1 MKTYQTDVCVI
12 AGGPSGLASAI
23 SAAEKGA
30 NVIILEKAAIT
41 GGAGNMG
48 MGPFAVESPVQKA
61 AMNPLTL
68 EQAFKIFMDYTHWRV
83 DARLVRDYLVK
94 SASTIEWLQDMG
106 VVFADAV
113 KYFPTGNATWHRVKP
128 ETGKPGPRG
137 ASIMYK
143 RMTERALELGV
154 EILYE
159 TPAKHIEMTDGEV
172 TAVLAET
179 LAGEEVRVECI
190 AAVIATG
197 GFGNNSE
204 MIKEITGYDHGTNL
218 FSFQIPGIDG
228 DGLHMAWEVGAAKT
242 YMTIEMS
249 TEAPGVNEAG
259 LPFILF
265 MQPKN
270 LVLNKKCERFCNED
284 MLENTTFTA
293 NAIDRQPDKY
303 GISILDSNVLSW
315 YAENGLDVISN
326 VFDANG
332 KPVSFEKDAR
342 EAIKNGA
349 ENVFVADS
357 LDELAEQLGVD
368 AGKLKKAVDEYN
380 KGVETKEDLF
390 FKPAKHLKPITGPV
404 YFATRLK
411 LSGYGSLGGIKI
423 NHKAQ
428 VISTEDEPIAGLY
441 AAGTDACSIFG
452 DSYVFVLP
460 GNTMGF
466 AVNSGRIAGENAAGY
481 VFMEDEEE

>member
-1 MKTYQTDVCVI
+1 MKTFETDICVI

-68 EQAFKIFMDYTHWRV
+68 EEAFKIFMDYTHWRV
-83 DARLVRDYLVK
+83 DARLVRDYLAK

-106 VVFADAV
+106 VQFADAV

-128 ETGKPGPRG
+128 ENGKPGPRG

-143 RMTERALELGV
+143 RMTERAQELGIQ
-154 EILYE
+154 ILYE

-172 TAVLAET
+172 TAVLAED
-179 LAGEEVRVECI
+179 ASGEEVRVECI

-197 GFGNNSE
+197 GFGNNSK
-204 MIKEITGYDHGTNL
+204 MIKDIIGYDHGTNL

-228 DGLHMAWEVGAAKT
+228 DGVRMAWEVGAAKT
-242 YMTIEMS
+242 NMTIELS
-249 TEAPGVNEAG
+249 TEAPGVNDAG
-259 LPFILF
+259 LPAMLF
-265 MQPKN
+265 LQPKN
-270 LVLNKKCERFCNED
+270 LVVNKDCQRFLRED
-284 MLENTTFTA
+284 LLENVTFTA
-293 NAIDRQPDKY
+293 NAIDLQPDKY
-303 GISILDSNVLSW
+303 GISIFDSSVLDW
-315 YAENGLDVISN
+315 YTDHGLDVISN
-326 VFDANG
+326 VFDNVG
-332 KPVSFEKDAR
+332 KPFGFEKNAR
-342 EAIKNGA
+342 EAIRNGA
-349 ENVFVADS
+349 ENIYVADS
-357 LDELAEQLGVD
+357 LEELAEQLGLEPE
-368 AGKLKKAVDEYN
+368 KLKKVVDEYN
-380 KGVETKEDLF
+380 QDATVKEDLF
-390 FKPAKHLKPITGPV
+390 FKPAKHLKPLTGPV
-404 YFATRLK
+404 WFASRLK
-411 LSGYGSLGGIKI
+411 LCGYGTLGGIKI
-423 NHKAQ
+423 NHKTQ
-428 VISTEDEPIAGLY
+428 VISTEGTPIAGLY

-481 VFMEDEEE
+481 VFMEDEE